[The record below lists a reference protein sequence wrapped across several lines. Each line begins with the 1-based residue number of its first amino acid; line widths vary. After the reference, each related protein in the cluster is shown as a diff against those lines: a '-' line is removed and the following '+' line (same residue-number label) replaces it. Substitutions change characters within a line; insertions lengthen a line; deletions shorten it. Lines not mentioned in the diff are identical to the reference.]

1 MNCHQESC
9 KNLGRWLDV
18 GGTMSAQAYCD
29 LHVPVA
35 QEEKPWPQNGD
46 TYWYVTA
53 SSRPTQDTWHGDEY
67 DTGMRD
73 FLGIFRTEQEA
84 KDRAALVKRIL
95 KAHEAAEA
103 MEKHGVETQCL

>member
-35 QEEKPWPQNGD
+35 QEEKPWPQDGD
-46 TYWYVTA
+46 AYWHVDGRGEARLAHWRDAY
-53 SSRPTQDTWHGDEY
+53 Y
-67 DTGMRD
+67 DWAIRY